1 MVATPEN
8 TSLYQ
13 VQQLI
18 KKAGAIIVTEP
29 VFRKGT
35 TGQDIDNKETYLWF
49 RDERYFGLRLLCP
62 ERLPHHSHVRCP
74 HRIVYF
80 CTSLLTLYSPR
91 VHIVCLL
98 LRGVG

>member
-1 MVATPEN
+1 MKDTLGYGYYALN
-8 TSLYQ
+8 DCR
-13 VQQLI
+13 
-18 KKAGAIIVTEP
+18 IIP
-29 VFRKGT
+29 MS
-35 TGQDIDNKETYLWF
+35 DA
-49 RDERYFGLRLLCP
+49 
-62 ERLPHHSHVRCP
+62 P